1 MEGDLSPDEVMAM
14 DTYQYLRALLEEAVS
29 ALQDGKND
37 DLRAALRVYLAL
49 HCRRCGAIIPA
60 ALRAG
65 GADLCAWCARPP
77 LPALDQALRE
87 GDDDLPF

>member
-1 MEGDLSPDEVMAM
+1 MDEGPLDGEAALLDF
-14 DTYQYLRALLEEAVS
+14 QYLRALLEEAVQ
-29 ALQDGKND
+29 AIPDGAND
-37 DLRAALRVYLAL
+37 DIRAALRVYLTL

-65 GADLCAWCARPP
+65 GADRCAWCARPP